1 MNNARAHVVVLARQ
15 AGGAGSVSLVT
26 RHHAREL
33 ARELRVTIISDSL
46 NHSSLGDVDGV
57 VVKPREYNVLRRFAH
72 VPNELAFARAARKA
86 LFAMTDVDFVLCEGD
101 VPAAIAA
108 RALKRERGTPYGI
121 VTHGDMATRPK
132 GSFDPRLSALY
143 RWAEQRSARDADLVV
158 ALGSTMAELAQRRG
172 ARDKAI
178 AIVPNGID
186 ADEIGIDPNAGRADT
201 DTIELVFVGRL
212 AIEKGVLPLIDA
224 ARILRDRGVAFHLT
238 IVGGGPLADAVRD
251 RASGLNVDLLGEQP
265 RASLGAH
272 FQRADVAIVP
282 SLNEPF
288 GLVIVEALAC
298 GTPVIASNV
307 DDIPMIVRHDENGL
321 LVPANDADA
330 LANAIELL
338 ALDRGRLQRLRE
350 RARPSVL
357 PRFSWEESGR
367 LLRDAVRA
375 RLRHN
380 R

>member
-33 ARELRVTIISDSL
+33 AREFRVTILSDAL
-46 NHSSLGDVDGV
+46 PEGIDGV
-57 VVKPREYNVLRRFAH
+57 LVKPREYHVLRRFAH
-72 VPNELAFARAARKA
+72 VPNEIAFARAARKA
-86 LFAMTDVDFVLCEGD
+86 LFAIADVDFVLCEGD

-132 GSFDPRLSALY
+132 GSFDARLSALY
-143 RWAEQRSARDADLVV
+143 RWAEPRSARDADLVV
-158 ALGSTMAELAQRRG
+158 ALGSTMAALARRRG
-172 ARDKAI
+172 AREDAI
-178 AIVPNGID
+178 AIVPHGID
-186 ADEIGIDPNAGRADT
+186 PEEIGIDASTSRTDA

-224 ARILRDRGVAFHLT
+224 ARILHDRGVAFHLV
-238 IVGGGPLADAVRD
+238 IVGGGPLEAAVRD
-251 RASGLNVDLLGEQP
+251 RARGLNIDLVGQQP
-265 RASLGAH
+265 RGSLGAH
-272 FQRADVAIVP
+272 FQRADLAIVP

-288 GLVIVEALAC
+288 GLVLVEALAS

-307 DDIPMIVRHDENGL
+307 DDIPAIVRHDENGL
-321 LVPANDADA
+321 LVSAGDADA
-330 LANAIELL
+330 LANAIESL
-338 ALDRGRLQRLRE
+338 ARDRERLRRLRE

>member
-1 MNNARAHVVVLARQ
+1 MNHARAHVVVLARR
-15 AGGAGSVSLVT
+15 AGGTGSVSLVT

-33 ARELRVTIISDSL
+33 AREFRVTIVSDSL
-46 NHSSLGDVDGV
+46 PDGIDGV
-57 VVKPREYNVLRRFAH
+57 LVKPREFNMLRRFAH
-72 VPNELAFARAARKA
+72 VPNEIAFACAARKA
-86 LFAMTDVDFVLCEGD
+86 LFAIADVDFVLCEGD

-108 RALKRERGTPYGI
+108 RALKRKRGTPYGI

-132 GSFDPRLSALY
+132 GTFDPRLSALY
-143 RWAEQRSARDADLVV
+143 RWAEKRSARDADLVV
-158 ALGSTMAELAQRRG
+158 AIGSTMAALARRRG
-172 ARDKAI
+172 ARDDAI
-178 AIVPNGID
+178 TIVPHGID
-186 ADEIGIDPNAGRADT
+186 PEEIGIDATGERADT
-201 DTIELVFVGRL
+201 PSIELVFVGRL
-212 AIEKGVLPLIDA
+212 ALEKGVLPLIDA
-224 ARILRDRGVAFHLT
+224 AHILHDRGVAFQLML
-238 IVGGGPLADAVRD
+238 VGGGPLDAAVRD
-251 RASGLNVDLLGEQP
+251 RARGLNVTLLGQQP
-265 RASLGAH
+265 RPSLGAH

-288 GLVIVEALAC
+288 GLVLIEALAS

-307 DDIPMIVRHDENGL
+307 DDIPNIVRHDENGL
-321 LVPANDADA
+321 LVPAGDAEA

-338 ALDRGRLQRLRE
+338 ARDRERLRRLRE

-357 PRFSWEESGR
+357 PRFSWDESGR